1 SKSQPVKKL
10 KSATAANKINRRFIL
25 FYIYNCFQMLSQ
37 YRLKKL
43 DFGCVPIASIHKNS
57 KWKQKSKQYI
67 WMTVYLF
74 EKI

>member
-1 SKSQPVKKL
+1 
-10 KSATAANKINRRFIL
+10 
-25 FYIYNCFQMLSQ
+25 MLSHN
-37 YRLKKL
+37 RFKKL